1 MLIDTLVQNPWLVAL
16 SWAFLSLFDFS
27 ATMLYSKAYR
37 DFLSSTVKY
46 ERGVEMNPLFE
57 KDVKQLRW
65 FSPRYFL
72 LMSGVTFLIGF
83 TGRWF
88 PAKTFEMLAGTVI
101 LLVLVI
107 DLRHIENLSFVW
119 FLKSDPGGFK
129 GQIEQSYKLSQ
140 RRVAV
145 NAFNTGVLYL
155 IVFLLTNRIFFIGG
169 TIVSVVLAIR
179 HFLLSRR
186 KLPEKLSVEQM

>member
-1 MLIDTLVQNPWLVAL
+1 MLIDTLVESPWLVSL
-16 SWAFLSLFDFS
+16 SWAVLSIFDFF

-37 DFLSSTVKY
+37 DFLSSTVYY
-46 ERGVEMNPLFE
+46 ERGVEMNPMFE
-57 KDVKQLRW
+57 KDVRQLRW
-65 FSPRYFL
+65 FSPRYL
-72 LMSGVTFLIGF
+72 ILMLGVALLIGLA
-83 TGRWF
+83 GMWF
-88 PAKTFEMLAGTVI
+88 PAKTFEILAGTAI

-119 FLKSDPGGFK
+119 FLKTDPEGFK
-129 GQIEQSYKLSQ
+129 GKIEQSYKLSQ

-155 IVFLLTNRIFFIGG
+155 IVFLLTGRVFFIGG
-169 TIVSVVLAIR
+169 TIVSVLLAIR

-186 KLPEKLSVEQM
+186 KLPEKLSVD

>member
-1 MLIDTLVQNPWLVAL
+1 MLIDTLVQSPWLVAF
-16 SWAFLSLFDFS
+16 SWAVLSFFDFS

-37 DFLSSTVKY
+37 DFLSSTVTY
-46 ERGVEMNPLFE
+46 ERGVEMNPMFE

-65 FSPRYFL
+65 FSPRYFI
-72 LMSGVTFLIGF
+72 LMLGVAFLIGF
-83 TGRWF
+83 AGTWF
-88 PAKTFEMLAGTVI
+88 PTKMFEMLAGTAI

-119 FLKSDPGGFK
+119 FLKSDPTGFK
-129 GQIEQSYKLSQ
+129 GKIEQSYKLSQ

-155 IVFLLTNRIFFIGG
+155 IVFLLTGRIFFVGG
-169 TIVSVVLAIR
+169 TIVSVLLAIR

-186 KLPEKLSVEQM
+186 KLPEASSVE

>member
-1 MLIDTLVQNPWLVAL
+1 MLIDTLVESPWLVAL
-16 SWAFLSLFDFS
+16 TWAVLSIFDFS

-37 DFLSSTVKY
+37 DFLSSTVQY
-46 ERGVEMNPLFE
+46 ERGVEMNPMFE

-65 FSPRYFL
+65 FSPRYL
-72 LMSGVTFLIGF
+72 ILMLGAALLIGLA
-83 TGRWF
+83 GMWF
-88 PAKTFEMLAGTVI
+88 PVKVFEMLAGTAI

-129 GQIEQSYKLSQ
+129 GKIEQSYKLSQ

-155 IVFLLTNRIFFIGG
+155 IVFLLTGRVFFIGG
-169 TIVSVVLAIR
+169 TLVSVLLAIR
-179 HFLLSRR
+179 HFLLSKR
-186 KLPEKLSVEQM
+186 KLPEKLSVD

>member
-1 MLIDTLVQNPWLVAL
+1 MLIDTLVESPWLVAL
-16 SWAFLSLFDFS
+16 TWAVLSIFDFS

-37 DFLSSTVKY
+37 DFLSSTVQY

-65 FSPRYFL
+65 FSPRYFI
-72 LMSGVTFLIGF
+72 LMLAVAVLIGLAG
-83 TGRWF
+83 TWF
-88 PAKTFEMLAGTVI
+88 PVKVFEMLAGTAI

-119 FLKSDPGGFK
+119 FLKSDPRGFK
-129 GQIEQSYKLSQ
+129 GRIEQSYKLSQ
-140 RRVAV
+140 QRVAV
-145 NAFNTGVLYL
+145 NAFNTAVLYL
-155 IVFLLTNRIFFIGG
+155 IVFLLTGRIFFIGG
-169 TIVSVVLAIR
+169 TLVSVLLAIR

-186 KLPEKLSVEQM
+186 KLPEKLSVD

>member
-1 MLIDTLVQNPWLVAL
+1 MLIDTLVESPWLVSLTWAVL
-16 SWAFLSLFDFS
+16 SIFDFS

-37 DFLSSTVKY
+37 DFLSSTVQY
-46 ERGVEMNPLFE
+46 ERGVEMNPMFE

-65 FSPRYFL
+65 FSPRYFILMLAVAL
-72 LMSGVTFLIGF
+72 LISLAGM
-83 TGRWF
+83 WF
-88 PAKTFEMLAGTVI
+88 PAKTFEMLAGTAI

-119 FLKSDPGGFK
+119 FLKSDPQGFK
-129 GQIEQSYKLSQ
+129 GRIEQSYKLSQ

-155 IVFLLTNRIFFIGG
+155 IVFLLTSRIFFIGG
-169 TIVSVVLAIR
+169 TIVSVLLAIR
-179 HFLLSRR
+179 HLLLSRR
-186 KLPEKLSVEQM
+186 KLPEKLSVD